1 MGLRILNKRDGDV
14 DMKNILTICL
24 LFIFTIVLSGCADA
38 SSESATMGEENEWMK
53 SRITE
58 LQEENAALLEEIRS
72 LDPEFEYGNE
82 EEPDSEASEE
92 YTDESKGEESN

>member
-1 MGLRILNKRDGDV
+1 
-14 DMKNILTICL
+14 MKKILTISL
-24 LFIFTIVLSGCADA
+24 LFTFTIVLSGCADA
-38 SSESATMGEENEWMK
+38 SSESATMEEENEWMK

-58 LQEENAALLEEIRS
+58 LQEENAALLEEIQA

-82 EEPDSEASEE
+82 EEPVSEASEE